1 MLQLSQV
8 SKTTTQLPI
17 KKANGR
23 NLVSIDADLLKRIA
37 DDDVAAFEEFY
48 RLTEQTVYA
57 FVLSILK
64 NPHDAQDIMQDTYI
78 KIRSAAHLYK
88 DQGKPLAWVFT
99 IARNLCL
106 MRIRTGKRES
116 DTTIDDLTDSEYLAT
131 SDSGSSEDRI
141 VLDAALTILG
151 EEERQI
157 VILHAISGL
166 KHREISKLLELPL
179 STVLSKYNRS
189 LKKLKKHLIEREM

>member
-1 MLQLSQV
+1 MLQLSNV

-17 KKANGR
+17 RKANGR
-23 NLVSIDADLLKRIA
+23 NLVSIDAELLKRIA
-37 DDDVAAFEEFY
+37 NDDIAAFEEFY

-106 MRIRTGKRES
+106 MKIRTGKRES
-116 DTTIDDLTDSEYLAT
+116 DTTIEDLADSEYLAT
-131 SDSGSSEDRI
+131 SDSDSSEDRI
-141 VLDAALTILG
+141 VLDAALTILA

-166 KHREISKLLELPL
+166 KHREVAKLLELPL

-189 LKKLKKHLIEREM
+189 LKKLKKYLIEREI